1 MWFAPL
7 VGAVGVLIVSLTA
20 ALISIRP
27 VLKLEPGVV
36 FAGR

>member
-7 VGAVGVLIVSLTA
+7 VGAIGVPIVSLTA

-27 VLKLEPGVV
+27 VLKLTPGVV
-36 FAGR
+36 FTGR